1 MLIKKHLEN
10 IEKEE
15 KIYMF
20 YPEAHHSKA
29 ATINIKAY
37 FFPVCFPCMGVLFCF
52 VVLWFGS
59 FYVRGLEI
67 TF

>member
-10 IEKEE
+10 TEKEE

-20 YPEAHHSKA
+20 HPEAHPSKA

-37 FFPVCFPCMGVLFCF
+37 FFPVCSLCMGVLFCF
-52 VVLWFGS
+52 VLSCCGLDHSVLE
-59 FYVRGLEI
+59 V
-67 TF
+67 